1 MLKSCIDAIKTT
13 ITGLGF
19 IGRYGGLVRKVSQK
33 TESGKT
39 ISYPVACSVSDKEC
53 WEQGRYSDLTPN
65 DAFNSV
71 AYWEFISGMKTV
83 APVYNGHVKK
93 EGMARFVCWVNIAK
107 LNFGN
112 TLGTECS
119 VADDIQMNLERALN
133 NQFKFTHRSLS
144 QQAIV
149 RFELTNVVEQNSDIF
164 SRYSYK
170 ESELNIDAFCIYPYE
185 VMAFDFKIYLDY
197 NANCVTALTAG
208 TAIDC
213 VTY

>member
-1 MLKSCIDAIKTT
+1 
-13 ITGLGF
+13 
-19 IGRYGGLVRKVSQK
+19 
-33 TESGKT
+33 
-39 ISYPVACSVSDKEC
+39 
-53 WEQGRYSDLTPN
+53 
-65 DAFNSV
+65 
-71 AYWEFISGMKTV
+71 
-83 APVYNGHVKK
+83 
-93 EGMARFVCWVNIAK
+93 MARFVCCVNIAK

-119 VADDIQMNLERALN
+119 VGDDIQMNLERALN